1 MRLREL
7 KYFIGTPTFTIETNP
22 KGIRMKRYLVL
33 LAACIGCSTA
43 VLDAQAPAG
52 QPTPPPTGLS
62 IQFGFGQYAMRDEYI
77 SKERYSG
84 MLPYL
89 SADWSRFHN
98 KWGYRLKLEFRHS
111 TEIKN
116 HSIST
121 EILQGAWQQDYMYP
135 VGRAALFG
143 KEVHVYAGPSMGVY
157 FYLNKPNIA
166 AHAALSVDMSQAT
179 LLFLGLNSDV
189 VIPMGSKLL
198 VEGSGRVSLLSIGI
212 RSADV
217 LDEGGV
223 AGGLLTVLSGAFATA
238 DLGIRYRILGKL
250 SVKAA
255 GMLQFMSISKWN
267 PLLAVS
273 DNLTLTLSYHL

>member
-7 KYFIGTPTFTIETNP
+7 KNFIGTLTLTIETNL

-33 LAACIGCSTA
+33 LAACIGCSAA

-52 QPTPPPTGLS
+52 QQTPLPTGLS
-62 IQFGFGQYAMRDEYI
+62 IQYGIGQYAMRDEYI

-89 SADWSRFHN
+89 SADWSRFHD

-116 HSIST
+116 HNVST
-121 EILQGAWQQDYMYP
+121 DVLQAALQHDYMYP
-135 VGRAALFG
+135 IRKAALFG
-143 KEVHVYAGPSMGVY
+143 KEAQVYVGPSFGFNLFM
-157 FYLNKPNIA
+157 NNQNIA
-166 AHAALSVDMSQAT
+166 SQGAFHVDMSLA
-179 LLFLGLNSDV
+179 LLLSLGLNSDV
-189 VIPMGSKLL
+189 VIPMGSKVLL
-198 VEGSGRVSLLSIGI
+198 EGSGRVSLLSIGI
-212 RSADV
+212 RSVDV
-217 LDEGGV
+217 VEEDVV
-223 AGGLLTVLSGAFATA
+223 AGGLLTVLSGAIATA
-238 DLGIRYRILGKL
+238 ELGIRYRILDKL

-255 GMLQFMSISKWN
+255 GMLQIMSIRKWN
-267 PLLAVS
+267 PILAVS

>member
-1 MRLREL
+1 
-7 KYFIGTPTFTIETNP
+7 
-22 KGIRMKRYLVL
+22 MKRYLVL
-33 LAACIGCSTA
+33 LAACICCSTA

-62 IQFGFGQYAMRDEYI
+62 IQYGFGQYAMRDEYI

-84 MLPYL
+84 TLPSL
-89 SADWSRFHN
+89 SADWSRFHD

-111 TEIKN
+111 SEIKN

-121 EILQGAWQQDYMYP
+121 EILQAAWLQDYMYSL
-135 VGRAALFG
+135 GRAVLFG
-143 KEVHVYAGPSMGVY
+143 KEAHVYLGPSFGIY
-157 FYLNKPNIA
+157 FFLNNPNIA
-166 AHAALSVDMSQAT
+166 AQGGLSVDLSQAT

-212 RSADV
+212 RSDDV
-217 LDEGGV
+217 LDGSGV
-223 AGGLLTVLSGAFATA
+223 SGGLLTAFSGAIASA
-238 DLGIRYRILGKL
+238 ELGIRYRILDKL

-255 GMLQFMSISKWN
+255 GMLQILNISKWN

>member
-1 MRLREL
+1 
-7 KYFIGTPTFTIETNP
+7 
-22 KGIRMKRYLVL
+22 MKRYLVL

-43 VLDAQAPAG
+43 FLDAQA
-52 QPTPPPTGLS
+52 PTGLS
-62 IQFGFGQYAMRDEYI
+62 IQYGFGQYAMRDEYI
-77 SKERYSG
+77 SQERYSG

-89 SADWSRFHN
+89 NTEWSRFHD

-116 HSIST
+116 HNISA

-143 KEVHVYAGPSMGVY
+143 KEVHVYAGPSMGLH

-166 AHAALSVDMSQAT
+166 AHAALSVDLSQAT

-217 LDEGGV
+217 LEESGV
-223 AGGLLTVLSGAFATA
+223 ASGLLNVLSGTIASAE
-238 DLGIRYRILGKL
+238 LGIRYRILDKL

-255 GMLQFMSISKWN
+255 GMLQILNISKWN